1 MQTQKTTPCVDLN
14 ADMGEGFGPYRMGD
28 DEGILKIV
36 TSANVACGFH
46 AGDPETMAKT
56 FSMAKR
62 QGVNV
67 GAHPGFDDLAGFG
80 RRIIPCSPGEIERL
94 VAYQIGAAQALSA
107 YAGHPITYVKAHG
120 ALGNLSAVDEA
131 VATAIANAIKAVD
144 AGLICMTFAG
154 SLVEQVAR
162 ERGLRTC
169 AEIFADRAYDDEG
182 KLISRK
188 LPGAVLHD
196 AKEVAARVLRM
207 VQGGAVESVTGKQLR
222 VPIETI
228 CVHGD
233 TPGAVA
239 MAAEIRRTLE
249 AAGVT
254 VKSFAGDND
263 GD

>member
-1 MQTQKTTPCVDLN
+1 MPKQTSIPRVDLN
-14 ADMGEGFGPYRMGD
+14 SDMGEGFGPYWMGD

-46 AGDPETMAKT
+46 AGDPEIMAKT
-56 FSMAKR
+56 FSMAKA

-107 YAGHPITYVKAHG
+107 YAGNPITYVKAHG
-120 ALGNLSAVDEA
+120 ALGHLSAEDGR
-131 VATAIANAIKAVD
+131 VASALANAIKAVD
-144 AGLICMTFAG
+144 ADLICMTFAG
-154 SLVEQVAR
+154 SLMEQVAKD
-162 ERGLRTC
+162 RGLRTC
-169 AEIFADRAYDDEG
+169 AEIFADRAYNDEG
-182 KLISRK
+182 KLVSRK

-196 AKEVAARVLRM
+196 PKEVAARVLRM
-207 VQGGAVESVTGKQLR
+207 VQAGAVETITGKQLQ

-233 TPGAVA
+233 TPGALA
-239 MAAEIRRTLE
+239 MAAEIRSTLE
-249 AAGVT
+249 AAGVA
-254 VKSFAGDND
+254 VRSFAGGKD